1 MEVTRD
7 GMHAWTHT
15 RAHAQDTSQ
24 LSSDEFLD
32 SAGCISP
39 RYVAAKCKEYE
50 EKRGI
55 KNKSTY
61 WVVWELTVRDF
72 FRFLCVKYGNKVFF
86 QGGIADSNW
95 RWLSDKEGFRR
106 WVDGTTGQPLVDANM
121 RELKETGFMSN
132 RGRQNVASYLTQVI

>member
-1 MEVTRD
+1 
-7 GMHAWTHT
+7 
-15 RAHAQDTSQ
+15 
-24 LSSDEFLD
+24 
-32 SAGCISP
+32 
-39 RYVAAKCKEYE
+39 
-50 EKRGI
+50 
-55 KNKSTY
+55 
-61 WVVWELTVRDF
+61 VWELTVRDF

-132 RGRQNVASYLTQVI
+132 RGRQNVASYLTQVIRSLHLFDVQTYTHGNSCRLILDSANARRTSTLTGGGVQPTSRRP